1 MSRNLF
7 TLLFGA
13 TLLVTIFMIT
23 HAQMHVVAVSQSL
36 NLRLT
41 TSIPSLPTK
50 RPIIPT
56 IRPSLPTRRPIP
68 PTKGPRPPTKR
79 PRPPTKRPTPPTKRP
94 TRKPSLPTERP
105 ITRRPSPPTWTV
117 TLSPTRKPRR
127 VRRPIPRPCGGILK
141 CSLAGPSICV
151 RSRNK
156 KMCRRVANQCSLRK
170 LNCQSQSRNNWFIT
184 QSKHCG
190 NLKVGGKAAKCRG

>member
-1 MSRNLF
+1 MPRNLF
-7 TLLFGA
+7 TLLFGV
-13 TLLVTIFMIT
+13 TVLVAIFMTT
-23 HAQMHVVAVSQSL
+23 HAQPDEPVAALVSV
-36 NLRLT
+36 RLT
-41 TSIPSLPTK
+41 TSRPRLPTK
-50 RPIIPT
+50 RPT
-56 IRPSLPTRRPIP
+56 SPTRKPS
-68 PTKGPRPPTKR
+68 PPTKR